1 MCLQSLS
8 SSNTLYDEWSFRFG
22 CFYKTINIVKNMCFW
37 LINGGKNLHQSTT
50 YFFDFLC
57 LLMCFLFVWKPHVPI
72 NAKEHFSNSESMFYC
87 YFFSE
92 VNEPFEFG
100 IEIGWFWGQNRHKSH
115 LMKYTLWD
123 GNNLASLI
131 ESVCA
136 RERVQKTYRNVF
148 RSLFLLV
155 LFILVHFVVFFSLYF
170 SFAYTHKHFFRRWH

>member
-1 MCLQSLS
+1 MLLIDQRGKKP
-8 SSNTLYDEWSFRFG
+8 TP
-22 CFYKTINIVKNMCFW
+22 KHNIF
-37 LINGGKNLHQSTT
+37 
-50 YFFDFLC
+50 FFDFLC

-92 VNEPFEFG
+92 INEPFEFG

-131 ESVCA
+131 ESVWE

-148 RSLFLLV
+148 RSLFLLL
-155 LFILVHFVVFFSLYF
+155 LFILVHFVVFFLFIFLLHILTNTFFVVGIRVSLF
-170 SFAYTHKHFFRRWH
+170 KT